1 MKATQK
7 NDKCFLPNCCEVYIV
22 FLGVILTELL
32 AFVFALIPL
41 GNSGYDWNYLNNGFI
56 ADLAMISLFMQ
67 WITLVSMALLCQF
80 RRWLSQLNSDAIA
93 GLISYLIILIITGLI
108 SEFAWQMNNPTISV
122 TSSWY
127 NKYHQLFLWRNI
139 GISAIISAITL
150 RYFYM
155 QYHWQKKTEA
165 LASARIQALTARI
178 RPHFLFNSMNTI
190 ASLIRFQ
197 PNKAE
202 QAVVDFAD
210 LFRASL
216 TSTKSYATF
225 KEELD
230 LCQQYLRIE
239 ALRLGERLQTVWT
252 IEQIPEDALLP
263 PLSLQPLLENT
274 IYHGIQPLS
283 EGGTVNIIG
292 QFDGKLIQ
300 IMIENPLAKIPSKS
314 QGHQIAQQ
322 NIHQRLQLFYGHLAK
337 LNVQRNAD
345 TYRITLYF
353 PYVTRY
359 DENSYR

>member
-7 NDKCFLPNCCEVYIV
+7 NDNCFLPNFCEVYIV
-22 FLGVILTELL
+22 FLGVVVTELL

-41 GNSGYDWNYLNNGFI
+41 GFSDYDWNYLKNEFI
-56 ADLAMISLFMQ
+56 TDLAMISLFMQ
-67 WITLVSMALLCQF
+67 WVTLVSMALLCQL
-80 RRWLSQLNSDAIA
+80 RHLISQLNNEVII
-93 GLISYLIILIITGLI
+93 GLISYLCILIVTGLV
-108 SEFAWQMNNPTISV
+108 SEFAWQMNNQTISM

-127 NKYHQLFLWRNI
+127 NKHHQLFLWRNI
-139 GISAIISAITL
+139 AISAIISAITL
-150 RYFYM
+150 RYFYI
-155 QYHWQKKTEA
+155 QYHWKKKTEA
-165 LASARIQALTARI
+165 LASAHAQALTARI

-197 PNKAE
+197 PDKAE

-225 KEELD
+225 KEELN

-239 ALRLGERLQTVWT
+239 VLRLGERLQTVWA
-252 IEQIPEDALLP
+252 IDEIPEDALLP
-263 PLSLQPLLENT
+263 PLCLQPLLENT

-283 EGGTVNIIG
+283 EGGTVKIIG
-292 QFDGKLIQ
+292 QFDDQLIQ

-322 NIHQRLQLFYGHLAK
+322 NIHQRLQLFYGRLAK
-337 LNVQRNAD
+337 LCIQRNVD
-345 TYRITLYF
+345 TYCVTLYF